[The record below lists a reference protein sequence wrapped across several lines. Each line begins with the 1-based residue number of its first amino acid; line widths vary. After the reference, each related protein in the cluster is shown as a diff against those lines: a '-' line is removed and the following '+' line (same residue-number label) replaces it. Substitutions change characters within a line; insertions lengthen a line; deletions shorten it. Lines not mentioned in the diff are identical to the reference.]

1 MMLNQEWAEFIE
13 SGVAITLSCCDSQ
26 LRSKGARCV
35 GAVVGIDRKT
45 VTFYIQKDSAMR
57 ILPILADT
65 QKVAIVA
72 SLPTTYK
79 TLQVKGRFVGHREAD
94 ARDRVILERYRELFF
109 TQTDQAGVPGN
120 VMRRMVSFPAVV
132 LDIEVTHLFLSTP
145 GRHAGIAL

>member
-1 MMLNQEWAEFIE
+1 MLNQEWSEFLE
-13 SGVAITLSCCDSQ
+13 SGVAITLSCCDSE

-45 VTFYIQKDSAMR
+45 VTFYIQKDASAR

-79 TLQVKGRFVGHREAD
+79 TLQLKGNYVGHREAD
-94 ARDRVILERYRELFF
+94 SRDRVILNRYRDLFF
-109 TQTDQAGVPGN
+109 FQTDQAGVPGN
-120 VMRRMVSFPAVV
+120 VMRRMVSVPAVA

-145 GRHAGIAL
+145 GRQAGVAL